1 MLNITRPNHE
11 TSQIRLNL
19 IRARTSGYNVILTDV
34 DDLYLDLVQFVEEHQ
49 NEAPFIL
56 IQLLEE
62 QHAELFDSL
71 LRSAEECQ

>member
-1 MLNITRPNHE
+1 
-11 TSQIRLNL
+11 
-19 IRARTSGYNVILTDV
+19 RARTSGYNVILTDV